1 MGRRAFRIALIAG
14 ILLSAAVGVV
24 VARSLLAPAP
34 ELTGTLIDPPMEAED
49 FTLTSRDGPVSL
61 SDFRGKTVVLFF
73 GYTYC
78 PDVCPL
84 TLARLAQAV
93 ESMGEAGEEVQVV
106 MVSVDPERDTP
117 ERVGRYAAN
126 FHPSFLGLTGDPDEI
141 ARVASAFGIYHEQD
155 DPDELGDYLVSHS
168 ATVTVLGP
176 EGRIRM
182 LWPYDVPP
190 EALATDLRYLVGSS

>member
-1 MGRRAFRIALIAG
+1 MGRRAFRVAIIAG
-14 ILLSAAVGVV
+14 ALLAAAGGVL
-24 VARSLLAPAP
+24 VARGLFAPPP
-34 ELTGTLIDPPMEAED
+34 ELAGTLIEPPMAAED

-61 SDFRGKTVVLFF
+61 SDFRGRTVVLFF

-84 TLARLAQAV
+84 TLAGLGQAV
-93 ESMGEAGEEVQVV
+93 EALGDAGEEVQVI
-106 MVSVDPERDTP
+106 MVSVDPDRDTP

-126 FHPSFLGLTGDPDEI
+126 FHPSFLGLTGTAEEVG
-141 ARVASAFGIYHEQD
+141 RVATAFGIYHGKDE
-155 DPDELGDYLVSHS
+155 PDELGDYMVSHS

-176 EGRIRM
+176 EGRIRL

-190 EALATDLRYLVGSS
+190 EDLARDLRYLVGA